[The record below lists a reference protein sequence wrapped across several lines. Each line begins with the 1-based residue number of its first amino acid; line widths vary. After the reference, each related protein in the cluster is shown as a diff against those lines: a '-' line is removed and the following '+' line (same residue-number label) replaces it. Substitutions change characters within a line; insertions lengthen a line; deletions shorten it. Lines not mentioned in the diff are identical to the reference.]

1 MIPSSHKNNCPKAEM
16 TRPVGMCRLTVP
28 LAALLVLGLFGM
40 WHHILSLLLSRPLKL
55 RVVGTDGTDYFRLC
69 IQGFRQR

>member
-1 MIPSSHKNNCPKAEM
+1 M

-40 WHHILSLLLSRPLKL
+40 WQHIVSVLWARPLKL
-55 RVVGTDGTDYFRLC
+55 CVVGTDGTHCFRLC
-69 IQGFRQR
+69 MQGFRQR